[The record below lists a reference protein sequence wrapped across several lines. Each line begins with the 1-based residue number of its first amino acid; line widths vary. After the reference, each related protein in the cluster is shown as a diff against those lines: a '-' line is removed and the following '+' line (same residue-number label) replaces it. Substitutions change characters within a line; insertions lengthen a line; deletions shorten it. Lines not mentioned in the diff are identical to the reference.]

1 MKHTDLDIM
10 ARKIRKTTIE
20 MAYHAGAA
28 GVHVGGVFSCAE
40 LLAVMY
46 GKILNIHPSNPTDPN
61 RDRFILSK
69 GHSYAGLYA
78 ALYHAGFLSEEEL
91 ATFENDGGMFP
102 AHSVKNIEKGI
113 ELSSGSLGLG
123 FSFGIGEAISGR
135 KKGLDYHVY
144 VLLGNG
150 ECNEGSVWEAAM
162 LAVHQKLDHLY
173 MIIDDNHQQL
183 DGDSEQILQIKNL
196 PSVLREMGFETYLV
210 NGHNIPQL
218 LEVFEHSGGKGKPV
232 AIVMDTV
239 KGKGISFMENNPKWH
254 HARMQH
260 DEYEQAIKEIDNDN

>member
-69 GHSYAGLYA
+69 GHSSAGLYA

-113 ELSSGSLGLG
+113 ELSSGSLG
-123 FSFGIGEAISGR
+123 
-135 KKGLDYHVY
+135 
-144 VLLGNG
+144 
-150 ECNEGSVWEAAM
+150 
-162 LAVHQKLDHLY
+162 
-173 MIIDDNHQQL
+173 
-183 DGDSEQILQIKNL
+183 
-196 PSVLREMGFETYLV
+196 
-210 NGHNIPQL
+210 
-218 LEVFEHSGGKGKPV
+218 
-232 AIVMDTV
+232 
-239 KGKGISFMENNPKWH
+239 
-254 HARMQH
+254 
-260 DEYEQAIKEIDNDN
+260 